1 MSKKLLVWDAVLA
14 WRDHVLA
21 KDNFR
26 RSKSLVL
33 SHLSRIISENL
44 IEVDQP
50 LSNFK
55 KKISDIEAKINAF
68 EQWSK
73 FTRQSRITI
82 LRSLVKFID
91 ENEIKKSE
99 FVIPFKELKDVNKHF
114 IYELITSSAV
124 KAQAETLSAENIKTF
139 LYELARINPR
149 DALAVWLMIELKAS
163 LDQILSLKR
172 DDIDL
177 ENSIFNIEGALHIAP
192 DAGLR
197 PDLKRCL
204 EEHLRHCHH
213 DLIFASANGKK
224 LHAGQFA
231 RNSKLA
237 SQRAGLKVILTP
249 KIIERFSKLQSQK
262 EYSKMR
268 KNELLALMSQYQD
281 KIKLAHNLSIRH
293 T

>member
-237 SQRAGLKVILTP
+237 SQRAGLKVSSPRKSSRDFLNSSHKKNIP
-249 KIIERFSKLQSQK
+249 KCVRMNYLRSCHNIKTKLSLYTMCQ
-262 EYSKMR
+262 
-268 KNELLALMSQYQD
+268 
-281 KIKLAHNLSIRH
+281 
-293 T
+293 